1 VTLTPPTVVDLLAR
15 RRLVPDATLLD
26 WAEALALADDQGQVR
41 TTHLQELWACSQSS
55 VSRRLGRIAAAGL
68 LQFRAGGGRYRLQPA
83 PSTTTNPTINPS

>member
-1 VTLTPPTVVDLLAR
+1 MTPAPPAVADILAR

-68 LQFRAGGGRYRLQPA
+68 MQFQAGGGRYRLQPA
-83 PSTTTNPTINPS
+83 STTTNPTINS